1 MRLLLEHT
9 AQRIDPDKKS
19 VTTGALRIHLRFTGD
34 QITGRLLG
42 AVRPASSTSPP
53 RAEAVTADTIDG
65 DL

>member
-1 MRLLLEHT
+1 TVASQADDHK
-9 AQRIDPDKKS
+9 AYYP
-19 VTTGALRIHLRFTGD
+19 GAHRIHLRFTGD

-65 DL
+65 DS